1 MIHNILHTSAS
12 CFVQV
17 TEFHEKL
24 ECRIKVMIS
33 YERNYVT
40 ERS

>member
-1 MIHNILHTSAS
+1 MILKIMHTSAS

-24 ECRIKVMIS
+24 QYRIKEMIS
-33 YERNYVT
+33 YR
-40 ERS
+40 